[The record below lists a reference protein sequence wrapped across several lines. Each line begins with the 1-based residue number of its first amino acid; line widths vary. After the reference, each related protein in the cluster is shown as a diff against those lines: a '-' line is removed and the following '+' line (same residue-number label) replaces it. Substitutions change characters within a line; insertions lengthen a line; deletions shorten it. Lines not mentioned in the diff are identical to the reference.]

1 MQIMKITYNK
11 IFLVAAFFLGL
22 GIFAH
27 GLWGD
32 EAAVDG
38 GKAEEKQVEE
48 AQMSEIDRLLQNRK
62 NEFLED
68 GEHADIFGDDN
79 KVSILLLGLDSR
91 AGQKSGHCDAIQLFN
106 IDREADTV
114 SITAVPRGTYS
125 PLPPGGPLRPTSSYY
140 VSNACGIGGLEYGIN
155 QIQKILGQKADYI
168 VVVGFSETLG
178 ILRKFKLPTMDTL
191 QWLRHRKGY
200 SIGEPQRAHNHSTF
214 LKHLMVKYAP
224 TDVSKIDTMFHYLL
238 YKIVETDLSFP
249 QARGLITEL
258 SQMELETHPERV
270 TLLMRPRYPVQDIAY
285 DPEHLEEQLQS
296 VLDPIK
302 HLLSPEDFKEITEQ
316 SAEDRIVKIIEKKK
330 DDPIFVDWA
339 FKNDLWLQ
347 IDNDEKRENARYD
360 LMMKYIAKLS
370 NKEEKEKILEDYIL
384 EMEQTGMKERGDKA
398 RVLLEAL
405 IAKVE

>member
-11 IFLVAAFFLGL
+11 IFLLFAFLLGL
-22 GIFAH
+22 GIFAY
-27 GLWGD
+27 GLWRD
-32 EAAVDG
+32 ELPRPEGMAKEG
-38 GKAEEKQVEE
+38 QIEEVK
-48 AQMSEIDRLLQNRK
+48 MSEIDRLLEDRK
-62 NEFLED
+62 KEVAEE

-106 IDREADTV
+106 IDRALDTV

-178 ILRKFKLPTMDTL
+178 ILRKFKLPTMQTL

-214 LKHLMVKYAP
+214 LKHLMVKYTPA
-224 TDVSKIDTMFHYLL
+224 DLSKIDTVFHYIL
-238 YKIVETDLSFP
+238 YKTVETDLSFP
-249 QARGLITEL
+249 QVRGLITEL
-258 SQMELETHPERV
+258 SQMELDAHPERI
-270 TLLMRPRYPVQDIAY
+270 TLSMKPRYPVQDIAY
-285 DPEHLEEQLQS
+285 DPENLEEQLHN

-302 HLLSPEDFKEITEQ
+302 HLLSPEDYKEITDQ
-316 SAEDRIVKIIEKKK
+316 SAEDRIVNIIEKKK
-330 DDPIFVDWA
+330 NDPVFVDWS

-360 LMMKYIAKLS
+360 LMTKYIARLS
-370 NKEEKEKILEDYIL
+370 SKEEKEQILEDYIL

-398 RVLLEAL
+398 RALLEAL
-405 IAKVE
+405 IAKID

>member
-1 MQIMKITYNK
+1 MKFTYNK
-11 IFLVAAFFLGL
+11 AFLAFIALLGL
-22 GIFAH
+22 GFF
-27 GLWGD
+27 GNWLL
-32 EAAVDG
+32 G
-38 GKAEEKQVEE
+38 GYAQVSGEQAKDVKVVEE
-48 AQMSEIDRLLQNRK
+48 QEKLSEIDRLLQDRK
-62 NEFLED
+62 NGLLAD
-68 GEHADIFGDDN
+68 GEDTDIFGDDN

-106 IDREADTV
+106 IDRAADTV

-125 PLPPGGPLRPTSSYY
+125 SLPPGGPPRPTSSYY
-140 VSNACGIGGLEYGIN
+140 VSNACGISGLEYGIN

-214 LKHLMVKYAP
+214 LKHLMVKYTP
-224 TDVSKIDTMFHYLL
+224 TDVSKMDTVFHYLL

-249 QARGLITEL
+249 QVRDLIAEL
-258 SQMELETHPERV
+258 SQMEFVAHPERI
-270 TLLMRPRYPVQDIAY
+270 TLSMRPRYPVQDIAY
-285 DPEHLEEQLQS
+285 DPEHLEEQLHS

-316 SAEDRIVKIIEKKK
+316 TAEDRIVGIIERKKA
-330 DDPIFVDWA
+330 DTLFVDWA

-360 LMMKYIAKLS
+360 LMTRYIAKLLS
-370 NKEEKEKILEDYIL
+370 KDEKEQILEDYIL
-384 EMEQTGMKERGDKA
+384 EMEQTGMKERGDNA
-398 RVLLEAL
+398 RGLLEEL
-405 IAKVE
+405 IAKS